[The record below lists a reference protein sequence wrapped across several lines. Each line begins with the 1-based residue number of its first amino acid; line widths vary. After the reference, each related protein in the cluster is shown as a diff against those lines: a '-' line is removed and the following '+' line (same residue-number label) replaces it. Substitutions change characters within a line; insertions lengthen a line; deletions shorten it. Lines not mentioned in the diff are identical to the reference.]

1 MLREKL
7 CYVDVTVNNLTCNY
21 YEIFNEH
28 LFHTKINW
36 VQFSTLLSKRGKVFL
51 RVCIN
56 CTVVP
61 THYHRVVRKSFITQ
75 SLMCLTLLDRK
86 GKPLYVT
93 TLTVPI
99 NEYELH
105 GYGVFNTNS
114 NTTFFSFCFITIGS
128 FKEIQTFHTLFRIFF
143 PCCKI

>member
-28 LFHTKINW
+28 LFYTKINW
-36 VQFSTLLSKRGKVFL
+36 VQFSTLLSKRGEVFL
-51 RVCIN
+51 HVCII

-128 FKEIQTFHTLFRIFF
+128 FKEIQTFHTLF
-143 PCCKI
+143 

>member
-128 FKEIQTFHTLFRIFF
+128 FKEIQTFHTLF
-143 PCCKI
+143 

>member
-28 LFHTKINW
+28 LFYTKINW

-75 SLMCLTLLDRK
+75 SLMFLTLLDRK

-128 FKEIQTFHTLFRIFF
+128 FKEIQTFHTLF
-143 PCCKI
+143 

>member
-51 RVCIN
+51 HVCII

-128 FKEIQTFHTLFRIFF
+128 FKEIQTFHTLF
-143 PCCKI
+143 

>member
-28 LFHTKINW
+28 LFYTKINW

-51 RVCIN
+51 HVCIN

-128 FKEIQTFHTLFRIFF
+128 FKEIQTFHTLF
-143 PCCKI
+143 

>member
-28 LFHTKINW
+28 LFYTKINW

-128 FKEIQTFHTLFRIFF
+128 FKEIQTFHTLF
-143 PCCKI
+143 

>member
-28 LFHTKINW
+28 LFYTKINW

-51 RVCIN
+51 HVCIN

-114 NTTFFSFCFITIGS
+114 NTTFSLSVLLRQEALKRFRPFTLYSESFFLVVK
-128 FKEIQTFHTLFRIFF
+128 F
-143 PCCKI
+143 